1 MVKIL
6 GICGS
11 GSSRSTNAAL
21 LRAAARTVPEL
32 TIFPDISALPH
43 FDPGIADPPAAVIE
57 LQTLASA
64 ADGVVIATPE
74 YAHSMPGSLKNA
86 LDWLVGSGSLAKKPV
101 ALMSA
106 SPSIGG
112 LRSQIAVVHT
122 LLAHSAEV
130 VAMLPVYAARGKLDE
145 HGEFIDPRTLRR
157 IQETMTAL
165 TEAAASD
172 QLV

>member
-1 MVKIL
+1 VRIL

-21 LRAAARTVPEL
+21 LRAAAQAAPGMQ
-32 TIFPDISALPH
+32 IAADISGLPH
-43 FDPGIADPPAAVIE
+43 FDPGIGDPPAAVTD
-57 LQTLASA
+57 LQAQASA
-64 ADGVVIATPE
+64 ADGIVIASPE

-106 SPSIGG
+106 SPTYGG
-112 LRSQIAVVHT
+112 LRSQIAIVHT

-130 VAMLPVYAARGKLDE
+130 VALLPIYAVRGKVDE
-145 HGEFIDPRTLRR
+145 NGEFSDPRTLRR
-157 IQETMTAL
+157 IRETMTAL
-165 TEAAASD
+165 IEAAAAD